1 MSRRWLLAYVLIYL
15 AFFAF
20 YLFAYATGK
29 GCVIEPI
36 TGLCTRPDPLVVG
49 GITAPLFGVGLYLLW
64 RDERYGKEEGR
75 KEPE

>member
-1 MSRRWLLAYVLIYL
+1 MSRRWLLAYILVYL

-49 GITAPLFGVGLYLLW
+49 GITLPLFGAGLYLLW

-75 KEPE
+75 